1 MIQFIQNISINAELK
16 KQQKT
21 ASAKVFELENLLN
34 EANETISTIKN
45 AFGNYKLFY
54 IYKKYKLFI
63 YILYYK
69 RT

>member
-1 MIQFIQNISINAELK
+1 LSNKLVEFQ

-45 AFGNYKLFY
+45 AFGKYKLFY
-54 IYKKYKLFI
+54 IYKKI
-63 YILYYK
+63 
-69 RT
+69 